1 VEQGDTVLKQDAKG
15 IIKVTTQFPYGSPI
29 EPKGV
34 PSKWCNVCGVLTRE
48 KYKITWIDWGVVPV
62 TEKESLFELIKE
74 HYVFISEHE
83 ERGKRA
89 TILTIGRAL

>member
-1 VEQGDTVLKQDAKG
+1 VEQGDTVLEQDAEG
-15 IIKVTTQFPYGSPI
+15 IIKVTTQFPDGSPI
-29 EPKGV
+29 EPEGV
-34 PSKWCNVCGVLTRE
+34 LSKWCNVYSVLTRE

-62 TEKESLFELIKE
+62 NEKESLFELIKE
-74 HYVFISEHE
+74 HYVFPSEHG